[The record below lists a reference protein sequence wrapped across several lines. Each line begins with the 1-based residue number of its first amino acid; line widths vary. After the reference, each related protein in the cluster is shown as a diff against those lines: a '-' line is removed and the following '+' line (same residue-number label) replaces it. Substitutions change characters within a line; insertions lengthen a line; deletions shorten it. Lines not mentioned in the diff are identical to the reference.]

1 MKYSLYYH
9 NMCPFCL
16 RVLSVLPGVKENVQK
31 RDVMRNPEFRQ
42 QQQKATGRTT
52 VPCLLIEDEQGK
64 EQWMYESADIIR
76 FLKGL

>member
-16 RVLSVLPGVKENVQK
+16 RVLSILPSVKATIEK
-31 RDVMRNPEFRQ
+31 CDVMRNPAFRQ
-42 QQQKATGRTT
+42 QQQQATGRTT
-52 VPCLLIEDEQGK
+52 VPCLLIEDENGK